1 MFEIEFYEDKNGYSE
16 TEEWVMELDKKANTN
31 KDCRVRLK
39 KFAEYVE
46 ILQQYGTYIG
56 EPAVKKLV
64 GTEFWELRPTR
75 DRVIFVHIFKNRIL
89 LLNHF
94 VKKTKKTPPKEI
106 EKARRMLEDYRERRI
121 GNEQLE

>member
-1 MFEIEFYEDKNGYSE
+1 MFEIEFYEDRNGYSE

-31 KDCRVRLK
+31 KECRIRLK
-39 KFAEYVE
+39 KFTEYVE

-75 DRVIFVHIFKNRIL
+75 DRVIFIHILNKKFL

-94 VKKTKKTPPKEI
+94 VKKNKKNATE
-106 EKARRMLEDYRERRI
+106 
-121 GNEQLE
+121 

>member
-16 TEEWVMELDKKANTN
+16 TETWVMELDAKAHTN
-31 KDCRVRLK
+31 KECRVRLK
-39 KFAEYVE
+39 KFVEYME

-56 EPAVKKLV
+56 EPVVKKLV

-75 DRVIFVHIFKNRIL
+75 DRIIFVHIFKGRFL

-94 VKKTKKTPPKEI
+94 VKKTEI
-106 EKARRMLEDYRERRI
+106 CFF
-121 GNEQLE
+121 

>member
-1 MFEIEFYEDKNGYSE
+1 MFDVEFYEDKNGYSE
-16 TEEWVMELDKKANTN
+16 TEQWVIELDEKAHTN
-31 KDCRVRLK
+31 KECRVRLK

-46 ILQQYGTYIG
+46 ALRQYGTFIG

-75 DRVIFVHIFKNRIL
+75 DRVIFIHVMQDKFL

-94 VKKTKKTPPKEI
+94 VKKTRKTPQKEI
-106 EKARRMLEDYRERRI
+106 DKARRMLTDYIERNGI
-121 GNEQLE
+121 NE

>member
-16 TEEWVMELDKKANTN
+16 TEEWVIELDKKANTN
-31 KDCRVRLK
+31 KECRVRLK
-39 KFAEYVE
+39 KFTEYVE
-46 ILQQYGTYIG
+46 MLQQYGTYIG

-75 DRVIFVHIFKNRIL
+75 DRVIFVHILKDKFL

-94 VKKTKKTPPKEI
+94 VKKTEKTPLREI
-106 EKARRMLEDYRERRI
+106 EKACRMLVDYLERS
-121 GNEQLE
+121 NENE

>member
-16 TEEWVMELDKKANTN
+16 IGEWLMELDKKANTN
-31 KDCRVRLK
+31 KEYRIRLK
-39 KFAEYVE
+39 KIAEYLE
-46 ILQQYGTYIG
+46 ILRQYGTYIG

-75 DRVIFVHIFKNRIL
+75 DRVIFIHTLKNKFL

-94 VKKTKKTPPKEI
+94 VKKTEKTPPREI
-106 EKARRMLEDYRERRI
+106 EKARRMLADYLERSN
-121 GNEQLE
+121 GNE

>member
-16 TEEWVMELDKKANTN
+16 TGEWVIELDKKANTN
-31 KDCRVRLK
+31 KECRVRLK
-39 KFAEYVE
+39 KFTEYLE

-75 DRVIFVHIFKNRIL
+75 DRVIFVHILKDKFL

-94 VKKTKKTPPKEI
+94 VKKTEKTPPREI
-106 EKARRMLEDYRERRI
+106 EKARRMLADYLERS
-121 GNEQLE
+121 NENE

>member
-16 TEEWVMELDKKANTN
+16 TEEWVIELDKKANTN
-31 KDCRVRLK
+31 KECRVRLK
-39 KFAEYVE
+39 KFTEYLE

-75 DRVIFVHIFKNRIL
+75 DRVIFVHILKDKFL

-94 VKKTKKTPPKEI
+94 VKKTEKTPPREI
-106 EKARRMLEDYRERRI
+106 EKARRMLADYLERS
-121 GNEQLE
+121 NENE

>member
-1 MFEIEFYEDKNGYSE
+1 MFEIEFYKDKNEYSE
-16 TEEWVMELDKKANTN
+16 VEEWLIELDKKSNTN
-31 KDCRVRLK
+31 KESKIRLK
-39 KFAEYVE
+39 KFVEYVE

-56 EPAVKKLV
+56 EPMVKKLV

-75 DRVIFVHIFKNRIL
+75 DRVIFFHIEKDRFL

-106 EKARRMLEDYRERRI
+106 EKARRMLADYKERRNN
-121 GNEQLE
+121 NE